1 MDFMSENAIRIDSG
15 RIASVLEENLARYS
29 VQLGLDETGHVLEV
43 GDGVALIDG
52 LPGAMLEEMILFSDD
67 VFGMVMNLERRRV
80 GAIIFGDDSKVQQGD
95 LVRRSGKVLQVPVG
109 EALLGRIVNP
119 LGLPIADAHL
129 RIL

>member
-1 MDFMSENAIRIDSG
+1 MSENAIRIDSG

-80 GAIIFGDDSKVQQGD
+80 GAIIFGDASKVQQGD